1 MLEKTK
7 LEEISSALP
16 ERERR
21 ELLAKIARSM
31 TREERDE
38 LARIELKAEERE
50 RLLAEELSQLG
61 WWVDLLLW
69 LRRLFGGRS
78 RRELFVDMKIR
89 QIKRAI
95 RQKSSGLTGFE
106 TRNLTGKFARLLFDL
121 YTGAYPLIPLFEAF
135 HRDPEFRGRAIAGVF
150 EGKIPEAKKEL
161 QEFMPAEEMERVYA
175 DSGSEEEV
183 SRQLLRHYTDYLKK
197 IPDKLAQQVDE
208 GIKPL
213 LYLRP
218 LVLYQFA
225 SVFRNFRYTLPE
237 TVLEEKYPY
246 FDSASAMLLL
256 ESLERLWHG
265 LSLAARLGPDWFCH
279 EELLAV
285 YQRESE
291 GEEEAPSPQ
300 DIAQGVSAI
309 TTALEGLVDAA
320 GQFDRRVP
328 VLQLLRY
335 FRRDPYYRL
344 SFATPQLPSKPQ
356 YAAALKERLLAQ
368 LDEALFGVKRN
379 VVERRLR
386 DIFKGEQLFEL
397 FYYLEQPSFDYASL
411 GLPYFSHT
419 RSLKVMYNYLS
430 RIYKGPIQESL
441 QAINTYVLSGNRLIL
456 TRLNQCA
463 SGLEELEAKIV
474 LFDRSLS
481 PDEEDGKYLLR
492 LRHRLATDLS
502 QQKLYRGFVTG
513 KDREA
518 GELINQGK
526 EFLLG
531 IRRVYDDLL
540 ASPVENVKSLLKT
553 LHYTRG
559 RHQTLASLLRA
570 TCELIGE
577 FVELL
582 DQLLKLEKGA

>member
-7 LEEISSALP
+7 LEEISSQLP

-50 RLLAEELSQLG
+50 RLLAEELTQLG
-61 WWVDLLLW
+61 WWVVLLLW
-69 LRRLFGGRS
+69 LRRLFSGRS
-78 RRELFVDMKIR
+78 KRDLFIEFKIR
-89 QIKRAI
+89 QIKRGI

-106 TRNLTGKFARLLFDL
+106 TRNLTPKFARLLFDL
-121 YTGAYPLIPLFEAF
+121 YSSAYPLIPLCQAF
-135 HRDPEFRGRAIAGVF
+135 HRDPEFRGRAIAQVF
-150 EGKIPEAKKEL
+150 EGKIPEPKKDL
-161 QEFMPAEEMERVYA
+161 QEFMSAEEMQRVYA

-183 SRQLLRHYTDYLKK
+183 SRQLLRRYADYLKK
-197 IPDKLAQQVDE
+197 IPSKLAHQVDE

-218 LVLYQFA
+218 LVLYQYG

-237 TVLEEKYPY
+237 TTLEDKYPY
-246 FDSASAMLLL
+246 FESASAVLML
-256 ESLERLWHG
+256 ESLERLWHA

-279 EELLAV
+279 EELLGV
-285 YQRESE
+285 YLRENE
-291 GEEEAPSPQ
+291 DEEQPSSSQ
-300 DIAQGVSAI
+300 ETAQGASAI
-309 TTALEGLVDAA
+309 ISALVGLVDAA

-344 SFATPQLPSKPQ
+344 SFAAPQLATKPV
-356 YAAALKERLLAQ
+356 YAAALRERLLA
-368 LDEALFGVKRN
+368 ALAETLVSVKRN
-379 VVERRLR
+379 VVERRLQEL
-386 DIFKGEQLFEL
+386 FKSQQLFEL
-397 FYYLEQPSFDYASL
+397 FYYLEKPSFDYAAL
-411 GLPYFSHT
+411 GLPYFSLT
-419 RSLKVMYNYLS
+419 RSLKVVYNYLS
-430 RIYKGPIQESL
+430 RVYKGVIQDTL
-441 QAINTYVLSGNRLIL
+441 QTLNTYVLSGNRLIL

-481 PDEEDGKYLLR
+481 PDEEDGKNLLR
-492 LRHRLATDLS
+492 LRHRLGTDLT
-502 QQKLYRGFVTG
+502 QQKLYRGFVTS

-518 GELINQGK
+518 SELIEQGK

-531 IRRVYDDLL
+531 IRRVFDDLL

-553 LHYTRG
+553 LHFHKG
-559 RHQTLASLLRA
+559 KHQTLASLLRA
-570 TCELIGE
+570 SSDLIGE
-577 FVELL
+577 FLGLL
-582 DQLLKLEKGA
+582 DQLLKLEKGT